1 MLSFIKFAGLWKNWQ
16 EAKALFAHPPAP
28 RLPPADMMQH
38 IDFAS
43 TTAAPT
49 VASGQFYA

>member
-16 EAKALFAHPPAP
+16 EAKAIFANHPTRPAS
-28 RLPPADMMQH
+28 PASVMQR

-43 TTAAPT
+43 TTVAPT